1 MFMYVTYTGHVK
13 TPQWVVVD
21 KKGKIVIIS
30 RYKDIALN
38 YARWRQRRDRV

>member
-1 MFMYVTYTGHVK
+1 MFVYVTYIGRMK

-21 KKGKIVIIS
+21 KNGKIVIIS

-38 YARWRQRRDRV
+38 YARWRDSRDRV